1 MGDLLCEELLP
12 LIAEQAVAA
21 DVTRSVAPEV
31 IAAIKESPLLTLT
44 ASAELGG
51 RGATVAEIARELAA
65 VAAACGSTAWC
76 LWNHLSV
83 FHLFAG
89 TLGVPHHGLLR
100 SIVENREWVCFPA
113 GAGSQPYGRVDPAR
127 DEVLITGATTFGSGC
142 RYGEWAG
149 LAFAVLDHATGKPA
163 SPPDL
168 RFTIVRLDEPT
179 VRIDPTWD
187 GMGLRASATDTVHH
201 DGSRVPLSRC
211 AVWYAANRAEMYRRL
226 DYPVVHPRY
235 REDWV
240 GLSDLWLAAQATG
253 AARSAVDEAAAGV
266 RDRRAIMGA
275 AMVDMPMVPMRL
287 GEASAMVTTA
297 EAVVAVG
304 CAEVDARIAAGTAPT
319 EGDYVRQLAQ
329 SAQALRL
336 CREAMD
342 HVLTVL
348 GGNGLRES
356 GSFERR
362 YRDVLAMP
370 LHINAH
376 PDRVYDK
383 VGRLLLGIPPVTRF

>member
-1 MGDLLCEELLP
+1 VGDLLCADLLP
-12 LIAEQAVAA
+12 LITEQAAAA
-21 DVTRSVAPEV
+21 DRTRSVSPEV
-31 IAAIKESPLLTLT
+31 IAAIKESPLMTLS
-44 ASAELGG
+44 ASPELGG

-89 TLGVPHHGLLR
+89 TLGVPHVELLR
-100 SIVENREWVCFPA
+100 SIVDAHEWVCFPA
-113 GAGSQPYGRVDPAR
+113 GAGSQPYGRVDATR
-127 DEVLITGATTFGSGC
+127 DEVVVSGSTTFGSGC

-149 LAFAVLDHATGKPA
+149 LAFAVLDDATGKPA

-168 RFTIVRLDEPT
+168 RFTVVRLDEPT

-201 DGSRVPLSRC
+201 DGTQVALSRC
-211 AVWYAANRAEMYRRL
+211 GVWYAANRAEIFRRD
-226 DYPVVHPRY
+226 DYPVIHPRY

-253 AARSAVDEAAAGV
+253 AARAAVDDAARGV

-287 GEASAMVTTA
+287 GEASAMITAA
-297 EAVVAVG
+297 EAVVGVG
-304 CAEVDARIAAGTAPT
+304 CAQVDERIASARTPT
-319 EGDYVRQLAQ
+319 EADYIAQLAH

-356 GSFERR
+356 GSFARR

-383 VGRLLLGIPPVTRF
+383 VGRLLLGIPPLTRF